1 MIPYKSCCRNIAREL
16 LLWDANFVMESIRI
30 IPLQRTSNPNFLS
43 TVSFRKSDGLD
54 SQTQVRLAVY
64 DVRER
69 VTNTTTQLGQ
79 ATASFSTAV
88 LIHRAGVFFCVCVR
102 GGHSVRLSM

>member
-1 MIPYKSCCRNIAREL
+1 MSFASP
-16 LLWDANFVMESIRI
+16 
-30 IPLQRTSNPNFLS
+30 QRTSNPNFLS

-54 SQTQVRLAVY
+54 ANTQVRLAVY

-79 ATASFSTAV
+79 ATVSMKENYFNKGRLKSEIV
-88 LIHRAGVFFCVCVR
+88 PKYLCKDLLSVFNILFELTPER
-102 GGHSVRLSM
+102 P